1 MSGWV
6 LLAAAAAGA
15 AVLVAPGAVRSRGPS
30 RARRT
35 SPAREGPGVGAAVVI
50 ELIAAALSCGLP
62 PGAALAAAARAVGGR
77 SERHLQPVVDALR
90 LGADAELAWS
100 RAAPEHSAL
109 ARTMLLAER
118 TGAAAAAALR
128 RAAVDER
135 AARRRRAQVAARR
148 LGVRLVLPLGLA
160 TLPSFVLLG
169 VVPVVLGLA
178 TELLAG

>member
-1 MSGWV
+1 M
-6 LLAAAAAGA
+6 LAAVAAGA
-15 AVLVAPGAVRSRGPS
+15 AVLVAPGAYRVRGPTP
-30 RARRT
+30 ARR
-35 SPAREGPGVGAAVVI
+35 PPPVREGPGVGAAVVI
-50 ELIAAALSCGLP
+50 ELVAAALSCGLP
-62 PGAALAAAARAVGGR
+62 PGAALAAVARAAGGR
-77 SERHLQPVVDALR
+77 CARDLQPVVDALR
-90 LGADAELAWS
+90 LGADAAVAWG
-100 RAAPEHSAL
+100 RAAPEHRAL